1 LNKFKTFQLRAE
13 WDVADGFQI
22 KAGGMWR
29 RFNYD
34 VTSYTRDTAVCGNGG
49 TSLVTS
55 TSGTITCTPS
65 STFGSSAV
73 YGFPATGLTDLF
85 TLGNAGQPAGT
96 TNSWVIANIPA
107 AAAYTQLYSRLGC

>member
-73 YGFPATGLTDLF
+73 YGFRRPG
-85 TLGNAGQPAGT
+85 
-96 TNSWVIANIPA
+96 
-107 AAAYTQLYSRLGC
+107 